1 MGIAMVKRLTIREQQ
16 AIAAKNKKSSPSAEI
31 ESTPSVTE
39 TIIEDTS
46 AVETNSEDCV
56 RNKQVNVKFTADDLS
71 RLKNAAKN
79 AHRPVANY
87 IYSVIMNKISDEGY

>member
-1 MGIAMVKRLTIREQQ
+1 MSKRLTIKQQ
-16 AIAAKNKKSSPSAEI
+16 EAIAAKSRKMPEPSQELPSQEQQPAAEI
-31 ESTPSVTE
+31 ESDNQ
-39 TIIEDTS
+39 IRD
-46 AVETNSEDCV
+46 
-56 RNKQVNVKFTADDLS
+56 RQVNVKFTTDDLS